1 MLRPAMSQIIREGE
15 SYYAFVVAVARHARE
30 IADYWADNGLPMEKK
45 PVTASLEDFASGK
58 VRVRATGGTAE
69 TLRNNQT
76 QTAHAVRRFL

>member
-45 PVTASLEDFASGK
+45 PVTTSLEDFASGK
-58 VRVRATGGTAE
+58 VRVRDMVKIKGVDEEA
-69 TLRNNQT
+69 QT
-76 QTAHAVRRFL
+76 RA

>member
-15 SYYAFVVAVARHARE
+15 SYYAFVVARHARE

-58 VRVRATGGTAE
+58 VRVRDMVKIKGVDEEA
-69 TLRNNQT
+69 QT
-76 QTAHAVRRFL
+76 RA

>member
-45 PVTASLEDFASGK
+45 PVTASLEDFASGQ
-58 VRVRATGGTAE
+58 VRVRARVKIMGVDEEA
-69 TLRNNQT
+69 QT
-76 QTAHAVRRFL
+76 RA

>member
-45 PVTASLEDFASGK
+45 RSPLRWRILLPVKCAFGIW
-58 VRVRATGGTAE
+58 
-69 TLRNNQT
+69 
-76 QTAHAVRRFL
+76 

>member
-58 VRVRATGGTAE
+58 VRVRDGK
-69 TLRNNQT
+69 NQGCGRGSPD
-76 QTAHAVRRFL
+76 QSVK